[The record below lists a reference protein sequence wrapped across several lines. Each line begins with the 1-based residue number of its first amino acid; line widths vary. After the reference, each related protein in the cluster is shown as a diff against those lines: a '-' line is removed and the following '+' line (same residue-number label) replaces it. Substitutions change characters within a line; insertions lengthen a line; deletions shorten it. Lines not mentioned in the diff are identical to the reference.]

1 MKQYWKLHVCI
12 RRSAYV
18 CWWKCSRKYMTYAHK
33 CRSLM
38 RLHAPC
44 ILHCYPRTMPPCISL
59 FYGASG
65 LVIWRHNQISWMIN
79 DALLH
84 TKRCCHGCWWR
95 CLELLLL
102 LLLLLLTTMR
112 RLWLRIPSHRRMSS
126 FRRLLQQKRPPSAAL
141 THRRGGRDG
150 EVHAKTKRKN
160 GGREEEE
167 KNWEVE
173 KWIR

>member
-102 LLLLLLTTMR
+102 LLLTTMR

-126 FRRLLQQKRPPSAAL
+126 FRVPTVAAAEA
-141 THRRGGRDG
+141 TTISSFNPQTRRTRWRSSC
-150 EVHAKTKRKN
+150 EN
-160 GGREEEE
+160 EE
-167 KNWEVE
+167 KEWRVGGVREKLRGWEVN
-173 KWIR
+173 